1 MINNSSSTSDGEFYE
16 YKNIKIWLRREETKL
31 TPDFGIKKTC
41 FGILSMIRQTLT
53 NVLLI
58 DLSSFNNG
66 VLPNRK
72 SLPKKRRFLIR
83 VNWIHSVVYS
93 FELRERS
100 FLAI

>member
-1 MINNSSSTSDGEFYE
+1 M
-16 YKNIKIWLRREETKL
+16 KKRKKKL

-72 SLPKKRRFLIR
+72 SLPKKKDC
-83 VNWIHSVVYS
+83 
-93 FELRERS
+93 
-100 FLAI
+100 